1 VIVRS
6 RLVAVS
12 SKRIERQID
21 DVLLAT
27 SVGTGFLYV
36 RRRVRRLLSNA
47 VLGAT
52 VLAGAT
58 ALGAAGAAALYRRN
72 RGQRS

>member
-1 VIVRS
+1 MM
-6 RLVAVS
+6 

-27 SVGTGFLYV
+27 AMGAGFLYA
-36 RRRVRRLLSNA
+36 RRRVRRVLSHA
-47 VLGAT
+47 AVAAVAATATAGLGVLGT
-52 VLAGAT
+52 AG
-58 ALGAAGAAALYRRN
+58 LVAAWRRN